1 MIDGLVNYL
10 RTAVFFVDEI
20 IYNLIANVY
29 ELIIY
34 LANVNLFDDPVITEL
49 MNRVYVLLGI
59 FMLFKVSFSIIQYIV
74 DPNAFSDKSKGF
86 GKLVTNALVTV
97 ILLVSIPSI
106 FSFAFELQ
114 GIILES
120 NVIGTLILGGTP
132 GEYKNV
138 QDDISSKARDIQF
151 TMYGAFYTLNTGSAE
166 EINSAQFKGN
176 REEYQKTYPSRIPA
190 CAPNLE
196 VDGVVNGPTS
206 NVFGSKDM
214 AKSVACL
221 NALDEEMQKE
231 GAVQSNKVTLNDIFK
246 RLEVN
251 SNDGS
256 KTIIDT
262 RNFHA
267 FDSMLWWKKNAGP
280 EYTIN
285 YTPIISTIAGG
296 YLLFLLITFC
306 IDIALR
312 AIKLC
317 FLQMI
322 APLAVVSYIDPKE
335 SMSNSKLHNWIKD
348 ALKTYA
354 SLFLRLAVIFLALRL
369 VQMITSMVMGGINY
383 YGDITEAPGITN
395 MFVYIFLIIGVF
407 MFAKQVPQM
416 IENIFGFKLS
426 GDLRLNPMKAYKE
439 SGLGTAVGLG
449 GAAIGGAVL
458 GGIGNTAANMAKNRE
473 LRKKLSDEEYK
484 KQKIGLGGMFG
495 SAIGGVGAG
504 MFRSGSKGL
513 KSQNPFTAVAEGVT
527 EGSQRRRARQAG
539 YGIIQ
544 NARDSWTDIAGIPG
558 ATGTTSEIKG
568 KIKELT
574 QRKENAQRDEA
585 TAADLMRHII
595 AQDTN
600 KSASFMQAFSE
611 DSDGKLR
618 YSGYDEFFRQQ
629 MAQYGEQGQAAIEM
643 FNEAMANQDPM
654 LRQREIDA
662 LASQFDGLITSTDYN
677 NLASARTAREEADKR
692 GKDLEKEI
700 KTLQETTEYK
710 KGQKSKK

>member
-10 RTAVFFVDEI
+10 RTAVFFIDEI

-34 LANVNLFDDPVITEL
+34 LANVNLFDGNYVINEL
-49 MNRVYVLLGI
+49 MNRIYVLLGI
-59 FMLFKVSFSIIQYIV
+59 FMLFRVSFSIIQYIV

-86 GKLVTNALVTV
+86 GKLVTNALVTIV
-97 ILLVSIPSI
+97 LLVTVPSI
-106 FSFAFELQ
+106 FSFALSLQ
-114 GIILES
+114 NTILTT
-120 NVIGTLILGGTP
+120 NVISNLILGTST
-132 GEYKNV
+132 EKYDSISKNISNIAKDV
-138 QDDISSKARDIQF
+138 QY
-151 TMYGAFYTLNTGSAE
+151 TMYGAFYTLNTGTVE
-166 EINSAQFKGN
+166 EINNEGGP
-176 REEYQKTYPSRIPA
+176 EEYKKKYPSRIPE
-190 CAPNLE
+190 CAPKLE
-196 VDGVVNGPTS
+196 IEGQTNGPTS
-206 NVFGSKDM
+206 NVFGSRDM
-214 AKSVACL
+214 AKSRPCL
-221 NALDEEMQKE
+221 EALDTEMQKE
-231 GAVQSNKVTLNDIFK
+231 TPVRNANVSLTSFFK
-246 RLEVN
+246 QADANGEIT
-251 SNDGS
+251 SDA
-256 KTIIDT
+256 

-267 FDSMLWWKKNAGP
+267 FDSMLWWKKDAGP

-285 YTPIISTIAGG
+285 YTPVISTIAGG

-317 FLQMI
+317 FLQMV
-322 APLAVVSYIDPKE
+322 APIAVVSYIDPKE
-335 SMSNSKLHNWIKD
+335 SMSNSKLHNWIKES
-348 ALKTYA
+348 LKTYF
-354 SLFLRLAVIFLALRL
+354 SLFLRLAVIFLAIRL
-369 VQMITSMVMGGINY
+369 VQMITELVLGDLKY
-383 YGDITEAPGITN
+383 YDGITEVPGITN

-484 KQKIGLGGMFG
+484 KQKIGFGGMFG
-495 SAIGGVGAG
+495 SAIGGAGAG
-504 MFRSGSKGL
+504 MFRSGAKGV

-527 EGSQRRRARQAG
+527 AGSQRRRARQAG
-539 YGIIQ
+539 YGMIQ

-558 ATGTTSEIKG
+558 STGTTSEIKG

-611 DSDGKLR
+611 DNDGKLR

-629 MAQYGEQGQAAIEM
+629 MAQYGQQGQQAIQNLDNIM
-643 FNEAMANQDPM
+643 NNEQ
-654 LRQREIDA
+654 LSGLEKRRQIDD